1 MQQQPPFGMMGMP
14 SFGWNPQATMGGM
27 QMPMSMP
34 MGMGMPGMFP
44 TPFFPMQPQAQ
55 QGTGMSGGV
64 NPALMQQYQQ
74 VREQYQQMVARYQ
87 GHQGQ
92 PPPSGGA

>member
-1 MQQQPPFGMMGMP
+1 MMSTP
-14 SFGWNPQATMGGM
+14 SFGWNPQSGM
-27 QMPMSMP
+27 AGMPMPMP
-34 MGMGMPGMFP
+34 MPMGMGMGMPGMFS
-44 TPFFPMQPQAQ
+44 TPFFPMQTPQAQ
-55 QGTGMSGGV
+55 GSSMAGGV